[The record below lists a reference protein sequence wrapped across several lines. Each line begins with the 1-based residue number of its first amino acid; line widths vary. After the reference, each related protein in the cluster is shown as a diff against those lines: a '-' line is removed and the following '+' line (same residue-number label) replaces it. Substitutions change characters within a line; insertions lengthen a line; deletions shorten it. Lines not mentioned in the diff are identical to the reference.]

1 MKRQRFR
8 FDTIDVAL
16 ILKSDIAMILI
27 QFVVS
32 VIYLG
37 SWFTFIM
44 VRVPRV
50 FWGCI
55 MTHGKKKIIKS
66 RSA

>member
-1 MKRQRFR
+1 
-8 FDTIDVAL
+8 
-16 ILKSDIAMILI
+16 MILI

-37 SWFTFIM
+37 SWVTFIT

-55 MTHGKKKIIKS
+55 MKHGKKRIMKS
-66 RSA
+66 RLA